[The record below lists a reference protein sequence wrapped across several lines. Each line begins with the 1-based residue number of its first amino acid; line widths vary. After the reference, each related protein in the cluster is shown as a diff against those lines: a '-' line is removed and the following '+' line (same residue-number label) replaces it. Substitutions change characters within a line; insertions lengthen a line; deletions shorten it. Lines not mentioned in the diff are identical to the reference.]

1 MRGRCTR
8 LLQPELTS
16 GRLRATF
23 LAMNAPERPNKFK
36 AYRARKKAAGLREVR
51 FWVPDVHTK
60 EFWEASVR
68 EAEILRNAPEEEETE
83 RFFDA
88 LHAEDPDCWD

>member
-1 MRGRCTR
+1 
-8 LLQPELTS
+8 
-16 GRLRATF
+16 
-23 LAMNAPERPNKFK
+23 MNDQSPKRHDKFK

-68 EAEILRNAPEEEETE
+68 EAEALKNCPGEEETMQWIE
-83 RFFDA
+83 A
-88 LHAEDPDCWD
+88 LHAEDPGMWD